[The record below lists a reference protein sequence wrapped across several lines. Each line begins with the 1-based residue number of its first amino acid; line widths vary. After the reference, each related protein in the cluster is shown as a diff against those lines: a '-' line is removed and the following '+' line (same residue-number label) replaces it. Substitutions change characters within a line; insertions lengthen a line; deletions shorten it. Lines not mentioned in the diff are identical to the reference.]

1 MTVTIDLGSNSFRVL
16 LYDEINHIIVDEYQ
30 EVVGMADGLEQ
41 SEKISQEAQDRVISA
56 VKKSI
61 DKLKYNPSEA
71 ICVTTAAMRK
81 AKNKEEVLKK
91 FKEECDLNF
100 KIIDGD
106 EEARLTLLAIKYA
119 LKREKINSSKFLL
132 VDIGGGSTELIIND
146 GDNSYSKSFD
156 LGIVTLAQKSSSNK
170 ELLSF
175 LELKKDEIKEFIKSL
190 SMSLNDFQFVAT
202 AGTPTTVVA
211 VKLGLTFASYDRKL
225 VNGSTLTLEELDSF
239 LKLFKTLTEKEILEL
254 VGAGRI
260 DYIESGVYIYR
271 AFYEILDKD
280 ISIVFDD
287 GLREGVAINETIKL
301 SQ

>member
-56 VKKSI
+56 VKESI

>member
-56 VKKSI
+56 VKRSI